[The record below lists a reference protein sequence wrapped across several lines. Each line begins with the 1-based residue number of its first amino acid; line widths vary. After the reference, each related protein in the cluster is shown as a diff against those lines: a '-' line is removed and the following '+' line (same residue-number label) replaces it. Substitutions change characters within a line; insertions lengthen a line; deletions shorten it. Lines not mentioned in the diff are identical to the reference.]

1 MLCRST
7 LVLAAAP
14 VGLAC
19 HLLLPAFVDASL
31 SPFHKHYRHSHHHRH
46 PNGGVN
52 AAATRNNIS
61 QRLSFIQETR
71 RGGST
76 TAMNTEDAAEENS
89 NSLDVENGDG
99 DYGMKDPSLRDREQ
113 VHDVGKH
120 NDRATSSDMT
130 DTIYVTKKDGRL
142 EPLDENKVSTLQLTV
157 ISL

>member
-1 MLCRST
+1 
-7 LVLAAAP
+7 
-14 VGLAC
+14 
-19 HLLLPAFVDASL
+19 
-31 SPFHKHYRHSHHHRH
+31 
-46 PNGGVN
+46 
-52 AAATRNNIS
+52 
-61 QRLSFIQETR
+61 
-71 RGGST
+71 
-76 TAMNTEDAAEENS
+76 MNTEDAAEENS